1 MLHTATFGFK
11 LYYAIFKHG
20 LSLLVPTCYPI
31 PSSHEI
37 FTKARVLA
45 MSSAQRATRPRARPR
60 HMRMR
65 WCRRYKLQLC
75 ISNLGGANWH
85 ELFWKLLTS
94 ETDWIQKL
102 GGTKAFAGVESGK
115 SGNKGLDWRA
125 SANKLRACCH
135 LWLFS
140 QALMAELKLMISASK
155 DLVCSSAS
163 TSNASFQASPALH
176 ALIAALKEITSVCSP
191 DHAPIVSKSV
201 AHCHLPLFSVAL
213 TAAL

>member
-1 MLHTATFGFK
+1 MATVVDFALGIVQSGCKFCI
-11 LYYAIFKHG
+11 A
-20 LSLLVPTCYPI
+20 
-31 PSSHEI
+31 
-37 FTKARVLA
+37 A
-45 MSSAQRATRPRARPR
+45 MPWTQADSWSQHLTTSATTSASKCCNKCNGSR
-60 HMRMR
+60 HS
-65 WCRRYKLQLC
+65 Q
-75 ISNLGGANWH
+75 
-85 ELFWKLLTS
+85 
-94 ETDWIQKL
+94 
-102 GGTKAFAGVESGK
+102 
-115 SGNKGLDWRA
+115 
-125 SANKLRACCH
+125 
-135 LWLFS
+135 LFS